1 MTLPD
6 ERYRSV
12 IQARKLLE
20 DIAYGKIPRVPR
32 EIKERAYGLLRHY
45 PSDWDLDRAAEFAP
59 HVLAKQMEPLYKMV
73 LQKTLE
79 DQVDRDL
86 KPSV

>member
-12 IQARKLLE
+12 VQARKLLE
-20 DIAYGKIPRVPR
+20 DIAYGKIPRVPKD
-32 EIKERAYGLLRHY
+32 IKARAYSVLRHY
-45 PSDWDLDRAAEFAP
+45 PSEWDLDRAAEFAP
-59 HVLAKQMEPLYKMV
+59 HVFAKQMEPLYKMV

-79 DQVDRDL
+79 DQVDKDL
-86 KPSV
+86 KPTV